1 MSTFERAHKRI
12 IHDINSTQ
20 NLDSVAWA
28 NIMLKHT
35 SQLTDS
41 DEQQK
46 FWNWM
51 TNPTDCDLDKTT
63 KFVDMPVASDPE
75 PFVTAEEN
83 DETIELENK
92 WVQNGLCTY
101 IKTVPKRG
109 TRTLGRLQLDHSS
122 LDEEDE
128 KVAI

>member
-12 IHDINSTQ
+12 IQDINSTQ

-63 KFVDMPVASDPE
+63 KFVDMP
-75 PFVTAEEN
+75 
-83 DETIELENK
+83 
-92 WVQNGLCTY
+92 
-101 IKTVPKRG
+101 
-109 TRTLGRLQLDHSS
+109 
-122 LDEEDE
+122 
-128 KVAI
+128 